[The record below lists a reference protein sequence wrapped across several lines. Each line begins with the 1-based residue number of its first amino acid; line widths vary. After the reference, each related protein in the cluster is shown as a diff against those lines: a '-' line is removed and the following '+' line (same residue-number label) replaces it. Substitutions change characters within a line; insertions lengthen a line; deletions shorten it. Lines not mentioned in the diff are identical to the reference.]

1 MMTSSEGTTVTVMM
15 NNLLKAWNAHDLDQ
29 VAELYHP
36 NFEGIDVAE
45 ASPQQG
51 LEGVRQSMQHYF
63 QAFPDL
69 QFAAETLL
77 IQEPQVSMFWVATGT
92 HQGKLMN
99 IPPTGRTIQVRG
111 ASLFTVSEG
120 KIKKV
125 THIWDVAG
133 LLRGI
138 GLLPEL

>member
-1 MMTSSEGTTVTVMM
+1 MIISSVNITVTTLMR
-15 NNLLKAWNAHDLDQ
+15 NLLEAWNAHNLDQ
-29 VAELYHP
+29 VTKLYHST
-36 NFEGIDVAE
+36 FEGIDVAE
-45 ASPQQG
+45 SSPQQG

-63 QAFPDL
+63 RAFPDL
-69 QFAAETLL
+69 HFTAENLV
-77 IQEPQVSMFWVATGT
+77 IEEPQVAMFWVAKGT

-99 IPPTGRTIQVRG
+99 IPPTGRAIQVRG
-111 ASLFTVSEG
+111 ASLFIVSEG
-120 KIKKV
+120 KIKRV